1 MVIEQDQKSIA
12 DRLISALQEDEFVL
26 YAQRIHPLGAQ
37 PDVWPFQEIF
47 VRFKEEDAKLLPPG
61 SFFPLLEECRL
72 LPYLDR
78 WVVNRLARWVRSGLA
93 IKADWN
99 VPRSNVNLAS
109 ATLLDPEFGRYTRK
123 YVEDSYLSNGVLA
136 FEIAWRDA
144 IAHAVPL
151 QRLIEELRPHGCGFT
166 LAGFDGSKASYAVL
180 ETLLPDFIKLSIS
193 ITSDIDTVPSHTQKL
208 AEITT
213 RCALLGIKTIVEQV
227 ENPVILKLLR
237 HTKIDFVQ
245 GFGVA
250 GVEML

>member
-1 MVIEQDQKSIA
+1 MAIEQDIA
-12 DRLISALQEDEFVL
+12 ALQEDEFVL
-26 YAQRIHPLGAQ
+26 YAQRILPASAQ
-37 PDVWPFQEIF
+37 PDEWPFQEIF

-61 SFFPLLEECRL
+61 TFFPLLEECRL

-93 IKADWN
+93 IKSDWK

-123 YVEDSYLSNGVLA
+123 YVHDSYLSNGVLA
-136 FEIAWRDA
+136 FEIAWHDA
-144 IAHAVPL
+144 IAHAEPL
-151 QRLIEELRPHGCGFT
+151 KRLLEELRPHGCGFT

-180 ETLLPDFIKLSIS
+180 ETLVPDFIKLSVS
-193 ITSDIDTVPSHTQKL
+193 ITGDIDTVPSHAQKL

-227 ENPVILKLLR
+227 ENPVILERLR

-245 GFGVA
+245 GYGVA